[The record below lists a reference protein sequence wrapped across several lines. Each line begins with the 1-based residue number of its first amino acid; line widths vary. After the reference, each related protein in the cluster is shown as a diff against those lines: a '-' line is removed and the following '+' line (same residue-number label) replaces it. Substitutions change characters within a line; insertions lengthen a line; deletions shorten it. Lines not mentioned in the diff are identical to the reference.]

1 MTSSRG
7 RASFPGRSD
16 HGFAAE
22 VRPVDLGERDGMR
35 SDLQT
40 FLSAAIRRPG
50 TVGAVAPSSVGLADL
65 LATVIPTSGRPTVVE
80 LGPGTGAVT
89 EAVQRRLPPA
99 GRHVAVEIDPTMVE
113 YLRAAH
119 PEVDVV
125 RGDAADLAP
134 LGVTGADA
142 VVSGLPWSLFP
153 VDRQRAILQQVVG
166 VLAPG
171 GAFTTFAYR
180 HTGAM
185 AGARTFHRLLD
196 GMFDEVIVSH
206 TVWLNVPPAR
216 IYVCRRPLAV

>member
-1 MTSSRG
+1 
-7 RASFPGRSD
+7 
-16 HGFAAE
+16 
-22 VRPVDLGERDGMR
+22 MR
-35 SDLQT
+35 SDLHT

-50 TVGAVAPSSVGLADL
+50 TVGAVAPSSTGLADL

-89 EAVQRRLPPA
+89 GAIQRRLPPE
-99 GRHVAVEIDPTMVE
+99 GRHVAVEIDPTMVDH
-113 YLRAAH
+113 LRAAH

-125 RGDAADLAP
+125 HGDAADLAP
-134 LGVTGADA
+134 LGVTGVEA

-153 VDRQRAILQQVVG
+153 VDRQRAILREVVR

-185 AGARTFHRLLD
+185 SGARTFHRLLD
-196 GMFDEVIVSH
+196 GVFDEVITSH
-206 TVWLNVPPAR
+206 TVWWNMPPAR